1 MVMRKDQPNFD
12 APIPGQS
19 LTAPLGGRPWQS
31 PPQYTT
37 VEEALDYYLP
47 RLANDEVIAQLM
59 DTLEMGVPVT
69 VIANTMQLAS
79 VMEGKHTVDVGM
91 LVVPVLI
98 EMILYLAEQNDVEYV
113 MGDDKPQKVRKTL
126 VDKAVL
132 KLEDLKEKGSDEKLE
147 SLEAVDEVKEE
158 QKVVGLMGR
167 RQ

>member
-1 MVMRKDQPNFD
+1 MVMRKDEPSFSV
-12 APIPGQS
+12 PIPGQS

-31 PPQYTT
+31 PPQYAT

-126 VDKAVL
+126 IDKAVL
-132 KLEDLKEKGSDEKLE
+132 KLEDLQEKGSDEKLE

-167 RQ
+167 R